1 MKWNK
6 GTLKMNEE
14 ELKHL
19 FEFSKECLPL
29 INKKLEKEG
38 IDSIDEI
45 DLKDAFLWFA
55 MTHSIN

>member
-1 MKWNK
+1 
-6 GTLKMNEE
+6 MNEE